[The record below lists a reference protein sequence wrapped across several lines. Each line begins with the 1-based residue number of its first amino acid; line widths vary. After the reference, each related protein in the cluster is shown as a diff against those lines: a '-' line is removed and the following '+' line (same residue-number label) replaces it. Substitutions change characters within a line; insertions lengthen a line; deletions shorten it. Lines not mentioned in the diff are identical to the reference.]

1 MFKTRAA
8 ALVALMLMLAIVLA
22 GCGGGGTDPAQLE
35 GTWNL
40 KSLGGTSDL
49 KDADP
54 AIATNIVF
62 KAKDSSASGNG
73 GVNSFSTTY
82 VATSDGNLSF
92 GPIAGT
98 MKAGEPAA
106 TEQEQAFFDAL
117 ASTAYFEISGSDLV
131 LSDVSHNT
139 VAVLVRR

>member
-1 MFKTRAA
+1 MSQTRAA
-8 ALVALMLMLAIVLA
+8 LLVALMLVMAIVIT
-22 GCGGGGTDPAQLE
+22 GCGGGTIDPAQLE

-40 KSLGGTSDL
+40 KAFGGTADL

-62 KAKDSSASGNG
+62 KAKDSSASGSG
-73 GVNSFSTTY
+73 GVNSFSATY
-82 VATSDGNLSF
+82 VAAEDGSLSF

-106 TEQEQAFFDAL
+106 MEQEQAFFDAL
-117 ASTAYFEISGSDLV
+117 ASTASFEFNGGDLV
-131 LSDVSHNT
+131 LSDVGNDT
-139 VAVLVRR
+139 LVVLERR

>member
-1 MFKTRAA
+1 MLKIRAA
-8 ALVALMLMLAIVLA
+8 VLVALMLSLAIVLT
-22 GCGGGGTDPAQLE
+22 GCGGGSADPAQLE

-40 KSLGGTSDL
+40 KALGGTSDL

-54 AIATNIVF
+54 AIATSIAF
-62 KAKDSSASGNG
+62 KAKDSSASGSG

-82 VATSDGNLSF
+82 VAAEDGSLSF

-106 TEQEQAFFDAL
+106 MEQEQAFFDAL
-117 ASTAYFEISGSDLV
+117 ASTANFEFNGSDLV
-131 LSDVSHNT
+131 LSDVGNNT
-139 VAVLVRR
+139 LAVLVRR

>member
-1 MFKTRAA
+1 MAKTRAA
-8 ALVALMLMLAIVLA
+8 VLVALMLMLAFVLA
-22 GCGGGGTDPAQLE
+22 GCGGGNTDPAELE

-40 KSLGGTSDL
+40 KALGGTSDL
-49 KDADP
+49 TDADP

-62 KAKDSSASGNG
+62 KAKDSSASGSG

-82 VATSDGNLSF
+82 VAADDGSLSF

-106 TEQEQAFFDAL
+106 MEQEQAFFDAL
-117 ASTAYFEISGSDLV
+117 ASTASFELNSSDLV
-131 LSDVSHNT
+131 LSDVGNNT